1 VNEAETRAELID
13 PALRDAGW
21 GVIADSRVRR
31 EIICPGRIEGAGRR
45 GKPEIAD
52 YVLTF
57 RNHKLAVIEAKA
69 RDKGDTEGVGQAK
82 TYAEKLQARFAFST
96 NGRRIYRIDMETG
109 KESYVDR
116 YPTPDELWAAVFRTP
131 NEWRDRFAAVPFEE
145 RGGTWQTRYYQH
157 NAIENALEAIAAG
170 KQRILLTLATG
181 TGKTA
186 ISFQIAW
193 ALFQSRWNL
202 SRKPERRPRI
212 LFLADRNI
220 LADQAYNAFSAFPE
234 DALARIK
241 PDEIRKKG
249 RVPKNASVFFT
260 IFQTFMSG
268 PEKDG
273 KPSPHFGDYPKDF
286 FDFIII
292 DECHRGGANDES
304 NWRDILD
311 YFSPAVQ
318 LGLTA
323 TPKRRDNVDTYA
335 YFGEPI
341 YVYSLKEGINDGFL
355 TPFKVKQFATTL
367 DDYVWTPDDKV
378 VEGEVEEGRRYR
390 EPDFNRTIQIEER
403 ERYRVKLFMDQIDQR
418 EKTLVFCANQSHAA
432 LVRDLINQV
441 TTSTDPNY
449 CVRVTADDGALG
461 EQWLRTF
468 QDNEKT
474 IPTILTTS
482 QKLSTGVDARNIRNI
497 VLMRP
502 IGTMIEFKQIIGR
515 GTRLFDGK
523 DYFTIY
529 DFVKA
534 YEHFNDPEWD
544 GEPMEPEATRPRPE
558 KPGGMDDGPLP
569 DYEPPPERPKKIRIR
584 LADGKE
590 RTIQHMMATSYWSA
604 DGKPISA
611 NQMVEAL
618 FGELPRFFKDEDEL
632 RRLWSAPATRKA
644 LLQGLAEKG
653 FGPEQLAEIA
663 RLVNA
668 EKSDVY
674 DVLAYI
680 AFALAPVTR
689 SERVSQHRDQIFS
702 RYNGSVQSFLEFVL
716 GQYVSQGVEELDQ
729 EKLGHLLEL
738 KYHTIDDAAK
748 QLGGIPKIRDTF
760 IGFQQYL
767 YSAQAAQKGE

>member
-13 PALRDAGW
+13 PALREAGW
-21 GVIADSRVRR
+21 GVVADSRTRR
-31 EIICPGRIEGAGRR
+31 EEVCPGRIEGVGQR
-45 GKPEIAD
+45 GKKEVAD

-69 RDKGDTEGVGQAK
+69 EGKGATEGVAQAK
-82 TYAEKLQARFAFST
+82 AYAVKLQARFAFST
-96 NGRRIYRIDMETG
+96 NGKRIYRVDMEAG
-109 KESYVDR
+109 EEGYIDR
-116 YPTPDELWAAVFRTP
+116 YPTPDELWAEVFRTP

-157 NAIENALEAIAAG
+157 NAIENTLEAIAGG
-170 KQRILLTLATG
+170 KERILLTLATG

-186 ISFQIAW
+186 IAFQIAW

-202 SRKPERRPRI
+202 TRKPTRRPRI

-220 LADQAYNAFSAFPE
+220 LADQAYNAFSVFPE

-241 PDEIRKKG
+241 PDEICRQG

-268 PEKDG
+268 PDKDG
-273 KPSPHFGDYPKDF
+273 KPSSYFGEYPPDF
-286 FDFIII
+286 FDFIVI

-304 NWRDILD
+304 NWRGILD
-311 YFSPAVQ
+311 YFAPAVQ

-323 TPKRRDNVDTYA
+323 TPKRSDNVDTYQ
-335 YFGEPI
+335 YFGEPV
-341 YVYSLKEGINDGFL
+341 YTYSLKDGINDGFL
-355 TPFKVKQFATTL
+355 TPFKVKQIATTL
-367 DDYVWTPDDKV
+367 DDYVWTPDDAV
-378 VEGEVEEGRRYR
+378 VEGEVEQGKRYK
-390 EPDFNRTIQIEER
+390 EQQFNRIIEIEER
-403 ERYRVKLFMDQIDQR
+403 ERYRVRLFIEQIDQR
-418 EKTLVFCANQSHAA
+418 EKTLVFCATQAHAA

-441 TTSTDPNY
+441 KTSNNPNY
-449 CVRVTADDGALG
+449 CVRVTAEDGTRG

-468 QDNEKT
+468 QDNEKS

-482 QKLSTGVDARNIRNI
+482 QKLSTGVDARNVRNI

-502 IGTMIEFKQIIGR
+502 VGTMIEFKQIIGR

-544 GEPMEPEATRPRPE
+544 GEPMEPEATEPRPP
-558 KPGGMDDGPLP
+558 KQPGCEEEGGEP
-569 DYEPPPERPKKIRIR
+569 YEPEPRPKRIKIR

-590 RTIQHMMATSYWSA
+590 RLIQHMTATSYWSP

-611 NQMVEAL
+611 NQMIEKL
-618 FGELPRFFKDEDEL
+618 FGELPQFFKDEDEL
-632 RRLWSAPATRKA
+632 RKLWSRPDTRRA

-653 FGPEQLAEIA
+653 FSGEQLAEIS
-663 RLVNA
+663 RMINA
-668 EKSDVY
+668 EKSDLY

-680 AFALAPVTR
+680 AFALPPITR
-689 SERVSQHRDQIFS
+689 SERVETNKGDIFTQ
-702 RYNGSVQSFLEFVL
+702 YEGKLQGFLNFVL
-716 GQYVSQGVEELDQ
+716 LQYIKQGVSELDQ
-729 EKLGHLLEL
+729 DKLTALLAL
-738 KYHTIDDAAK
+738 KYNSVTDAVDA
-748 QLGGIPKIRDTF
+748 LGDAPIIRAAF
-760 IGFQQYL
+760 IGFQRFL
-767 YSAQAAQKGE
+767 YQPGGGK

>member
-1 VNEAETRAELID
+1 MNEAETRAELID
-13 PALRDAGW
+13 PALREAGW
-21 GVIADSRVRR
+21 GVVADSRVRR
-31 EIICPGRIEGAGRR
+31 ETICPGRIEGAGRR

-69 RDKGDTEGVGQAK
+69 DDKGPTEGVAQAK
-82 TYAEKLQARFAFST
+82 AYAAKLQARSAFST

-109 KESYVDR
+109 KESYVER
-116 YPTPDELWAAVFRTP
+116 YPTPDELWAEVFRTP

-157 NAIENALEAIAAG
+157 NAIEDALEAIAAG
-170 KQRILLTLATG
+170 KPRILLTLATG

-186 ISFQIAW
+186 IAFQIAW

-220 LADQAYNAFSAFPE
+220 LADEAYNAFSAFSE

-241 PDEIRKKG
+241 PDEIRRRG

-268 PEKDG
+268 TGPDG
-273 KPSPHFGDYPKDF
+273 QPTPYFGDYPRDF

-304 NWRDILD
+304 NWRDILE
-311 YFSPAVQ
+311 YFAPAVQ

-323 TPKRRDNVDTYA
+323 TPKRRDNVDTYK

-341 YVYSLKEGINDGFL
+341 YTYSLKDGINDGFL

-367 DDYVWTPDDKV
+367 DDYVYTPDDMV
-378 VEGEVEEGRRYR
+378 VEGEIEEGKRYR
-390 EPDFNRTIQIEER
+390 EPQFNRSIEIEER

-418 EKTLVFCANQSHAA
+418 EKTLVFCATQGHAA
-432 LVRDLINQV
+432 LVRDLINQMK
-441 TTSTDPNY
+441 SSSDPNY

-461 EQWLRTF
+461 DQFLRTF

-482 QKLSTGVDARNIRNI
+482 QKLSTGVDARNVRNI

-544 GEPMEPEATRPRPE
+544 GEPMEPVVSDPKKPDE
-558 KPGGMDDGPLP
+558 KPEGAGETDDDGDGPK
-569 DYEPPPERPKKIRIR
+569 ERSKRIKIK

-590 RTIQHMMATSYWSA
+590 RHIQSMMATTFWSP
-604 DGKPISA
+604 DGRPMSA
-611 NQMVEAL
+611 NQFIEKL
-618 FGELPRFFKDEDEL
+618 FGELPYFFKNEDEL
-632 RRLWSAPATRKA
+632 RKIWSLPDTRKA
-644 LLQGLAEKG
+644 LLQSLAEKG
-653 FGPEQLAEIA
+653 FGAEQLAEISKMI
-663 RLVNA
+663 NA
-668 EKSDVY
+668 EKSDVFG
-674 DVLAYI
+674 VLAYI
-680 AFALAPVTR
+680 AFALAPITR
-689 SERVSQHRDQIFS
+689 SERVEARKTNILQ
-702 RYNGSVQSFLEFVL
+702 RYDTKLQSFLDFVL
-716 GQYVSQGVEELDQ
+716 AQYVKQGVEELDQ
-729 EKLGHLLEL
+729 EKLTSLLVL
-738 KYHTIDDAAK
+738 KYQSIPDAIDE
-748 QLGGIPKIRDTF
+748 LGGVPLIKDSF
-760 IGFQQYL
+760 VGFQRFL
-767 YSAQAAQKGE
+767 YDENIH